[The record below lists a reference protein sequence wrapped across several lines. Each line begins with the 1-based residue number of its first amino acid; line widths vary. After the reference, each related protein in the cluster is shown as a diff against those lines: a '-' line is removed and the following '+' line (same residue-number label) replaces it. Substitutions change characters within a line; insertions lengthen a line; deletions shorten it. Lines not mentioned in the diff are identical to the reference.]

1 MQKITMDRRNFLI
14 AGMAVS
20 AMRPSLTQNPARTQ
34 ATETLAVMLKL
45 SRFVAATRYDALG
58 LCCFGKATRL
68 DTLERFRCRTVLVA
82 VANDQFAV
90 NRLRGKPP
98 ELMGRPNGPVSE
110 QVAGLFT
117 RT

>member
-1 MQKITMDRRNFLI
+1 VRVTFL
-14 AGMAVS
+14 AEGWVYDLLDGPS
-20 AMRPSLTQNPARTQ
+20 A
-34 ATETLAVMLKL
+34 
-45 SRFVAATRYDALG
+45 VAATRYDALG